1 MSTRVGIIG
10 AGPGGLASAMLL
22 SASGCEVTVFERR
35 DRVGGRTGSITAGGF
50 TFDIGPTFFLYPRVL
65 EEIFAATGH
74 NLREQIDLRRVDP
87 HYHLVFEQGG
97 ELRATH
103 DLPRMQRLLAELSPA
118 DAANLPRFLED
129 NRGKFAA
136 FRPILESPFHSAFDL
151 LRPSL
156 LKAAFKVRPHA
167 SVHRDLC
174 RYFSDPRLQ
183 LAFGFQSKYLG
194 MSPFQCPS
202 LFTILSFL
210 EYEFGVWHPMGGC
223 NAVMQAMARL
233 CRDQGVDLRLA
244 EPVEALDFDGRRV
257 SAIHTNR
264 GVHPFDAVV
273 INADFAYTMRRLVPN
288 ALRRRWSD
296 RRIQRA
302 QFSCSTFMLYL
313 GIEGSY
319 PELEHHTIWLTKD
332 YAGNIREI
340 VDHKLSA
347 NPSFYIQNA
356 ARTDPTLAPP
366 GHSTLYCLFPV
377 SHQCDGIDWT
387 REAPRMRELAF
398 GQMARLGLSDL
409 RKRIRFERMITPAD
423 WQDKFRLHLGA
434 TFNLAHNLGQ
444 MLHRRPRNRYDDLDN
459 VYLVGGGTHP
469 GSGLPVIFESARI
482 SSRLLLEDHGI
493 PIHWPGQ
500 TGQAAKYS
508 GRPTHASA
516 EVATTEQEEGDGR
529 DMGTILTA

>member
-1 MSTRVGIIG
+1 MSARVGIIG

-22 SASGCEVTVFERR
+22 ASSGCEVTVFESR
-35 DRVGGRTGSITAGGF
+35 DHVGGRTGRITADGF

-74 NLREQIDLRRVDP
+74 RLRDRIDLRRVDP
-87 HYHLVFEQGG
+87 YYHLVFEQGG
-97 ELRATH
+97 ELKATH
-103 DLPRMQRLLAELSPA
+103 DLAGMQRMMAQLSPA

-129 NRGKFAA
+129 NRGKFEA
-136 FRPILESPFHSAFDL
+136 FRPILESPFNSALDL

-167 SVHRDLC
+167 SVHGDLC
-174 RYFSDPRLQ
+174 RFFSDPRIQ

-210 EYEFGVWHPMGGC
+210 EYEYGVWHPIGGC
-223 NAVMQAMARL
+223 NAVMQAMARI
-233 CRDQGVDLRLA
+233 CRDLGVDVRLA
-244 EPVEALDFDGRRV
+244 DPVRALDFEGRRV
-257 SAIHTNR
+257 SALRTTSGTHT
-264 GVHPFDAVV
+264 FDAVV
-273 INADFAYTMRRLVPN
+273 INADFAHTMRRLVPD
-288 ALRRRWSD
+288 ALRRRWND
-296 RRIQRA
+296 RRIHRA

-319 PELEHHTIWLTKD
+319 PDLEHHTIWLAKD
-332 YAGNIREI
+332 YECNIREI
-340 VDHKLSA
+340 AENTLSA

-356 ARTDPTLAPP
+356 VRTDPTLAPP

-377 SHQCDGIDWT
+377 SHQCDRIDWT

-398 GQMARLGLSDL
+398 RQMARLGLGDL
-409 RKRIRFERMITPAD
+409 PKRIRFEKIITPAD
-423 WQDKFRLHLGA
+423 WQGEFHLHRGA
-434 TFNLAHNLGQ
+434 TFNLAHSLGQ
-444 MLHRRPRNRYDDLDN
+444 ILHRRPHNRYEDLDN

-482 SSRLLLEDHGI
+482 SSRLLLEDRRI
-493 PIHWPGQ
+493 PVHWPGQ
-500 TGQAAKYS
+500 TGRTAKYA
-508 GRPTHASA
+508 GRADPAPA
-516 EVATTEQEEGDGR
+516 VAPTTEQEKGDGR
-529 DMGTILTA
+529 DMGTILTV